1 MKQLIFLCW
10 HHVLH
15 LWQKILCSDWSSN
28 PPPNS
33 QNVSN
38 DVMEKVMVIG
48 MKKKISIERLMIFSS
63 AFANKSEVNDRV
75 A

>member
-15 LWQKILCSDWSSN
+15 LWQKILCSDWSSK

-38 DVMEKVMVIG
+38 GVMEKVMVIG
-48 MKKKISIERLMIFSS
+48 MKKKNQYRKVDDFQFGLC
-63 AFANKSEVNDRV
+63 KQVNDRV